1 MRTVR
6 VGLVIALAAALLYAP
21 FYFAPFR
28 VFQLSLLF
36 AYVCALLGLNLLTGH
51 GGQISLGH
59 GAFFALGA
67 YVTAILMER
76 LPAAFTYLV
85 ALPVAGLAAFALGF
99 AFGIPALRLRGL
111 YLALGTLA
119 LSVVTPPL
127 LRRFEPLTGGSGGIG
142 VTEPQA
148 PAFVP
153 LARDQ
158 WIYLVALGV
167 TVLLGWWARNLARGR
182 VGRALAAVRDNEIAA
197 ESTGVELA
205 RVKTLAFAVA
215 SAFAGVGG
223 ALYTWVIAFVSPES
237 FGLLLSINLLAGLV
251 VGGLATTAGPV
262 IGAAFLLFV
271 PPLAARINDAV
282 PGVVFGALLI
292 GTVLVAPQG
301 IAGLLARLVPAR
313 GEAS

>member
-119 LSVVTPPL
+119 LSVVTP
-127 LRRFEPLTGGSGGIG
+127 
-142 VTEPQA
+142 
-148 PAFVP
+148 
-153 LARDQ
+153 
-158 WIYLVALGV
+158 
-167 TVLLGWWARNLARGR
+167 
-182 VGRALAAVRDNEIAA
+182 RATR
-197 ESTGVELA
+197 
-205 RVKTLAFAVA
+205 
-215 SAFAGVGG
+215 
-223 ALYTWVIAFVSPES
+223 
-237 FGLLLSINLLAGLV
+237 
-251 VGGLATTAGPV
+251 
-262 IGAAFLLFV
+262 
-271 PPLAARINDAV
+271 
-282 PGVVFGALLI
+282 
-292 GTVLVAPQG
+292 
-301 IAGLLARLVPAR
+301 
-313 GEAS
+313 